1 VTPLDGAAS
10 ATPHPPVRLAIVGEH
25 DPSFPPHRAVGA
37 NVAQA
42 AAALGAEVDAR
53 WVSTEAFE
61 EGGAASPDAYDGFWI
76 SPGSPYRSLDGA
88 LRAIRHARER
98 GVPLLGTC
106 GGFQHVVVEF
116 ARSVMGLADAQHAE
130 IDPEASCLL
139 VTPLACSPAGQAMPV
154 VLNASSRVAGWYG
167 TTRIV
172 EQYYCNYGVN
182 PAYEAELH
190 AAGLRIVGRD
200 PAGEPRVVDLFGH
213 PFFVGVLYVP
223 QPSPEPGRAH
233 PLIAA
238 FLDACRVEARRR
250 AAIPSVVIPSAVRD
264 RSATHGD
271 PSLRSG

>member
-1 VTPLDGAAS
+1 VTRRDGAAPD
-10 ATPHPPVRLAIVGEH
+10 TPPPPVRLAIVGEH
-25 DPSFPPHRAVGA
+25 DPAFPPHRAVDA

-42 AAALGAEVDAR
+42 AAALGGDVEAR
-53 WVSTEAFE
+53 WVPTDAFE
-61 EGGAASPDAYDGFWI
+61 EGGAESPGAYDGFWI
-76 SPGSPYRSLDGA
+76 APGSPYRSLDGA
-88 LRAIRHARER
+88 LRAIRHAREHR
-98 GVPLLGTC
+98 VPLLGTC
-106 GGFQHVVVEF
+106 GGSQHVVVEF

-130 IDPEASCLL
+130 IDPGASCLL
-139 VTPLACSPAGQAMPV
+139 VTPLTCSPAGRAMPV

-182 PAYEAELH
+182 PAYEADLH

-223 QPSPEPGRAH
+223 QPSPEGGRAH

-238 FLDACRVEARRR
+238 FLHAAR
-250 AAIPSVVIPSAVRD
+250 AHAALPPVVAPAIP
-264 RSATHGD
+264 
-271 PSLRSG
+271 